1 MKVVSTTSLIASWKS
16 IQFYRFLLFIVL
28 TIFLES
34 KNETQKKLQYYP
46 SVSIPGYYLLDCI
59 NGVLM
64 KEPTI
69 FRNYLVEMTSL
80 FLRQNGVEIGENAK
94 FVDLGLFG
102 SSSAN
107 FFLELLW
114 SYECQWFDVWA
125 QHGPIL

>member
-1 MKVVSTTSLIASWKS
+1 
-16 IQFYRFLLFIVL
+16 
-28 TIFLES
+28 
-34 KNETQKKLQYYP
+34 
-46 SVSIPGYYLLDCI
+46 
-59 NGVLM
+59 M

-107 FFLELLW
+107 FFWNYFEAMSVNGLMFELSMGLF
-114 SYECQWFDVWA
+114 CNPVFTA
-125 QHGPIL
+125 QIKGDLCR